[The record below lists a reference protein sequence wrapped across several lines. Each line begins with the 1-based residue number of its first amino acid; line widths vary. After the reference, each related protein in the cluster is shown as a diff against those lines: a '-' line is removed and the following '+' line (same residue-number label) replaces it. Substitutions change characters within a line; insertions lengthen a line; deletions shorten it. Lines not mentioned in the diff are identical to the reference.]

1 MNQAIKIRI
10 KFAKYGTMKFIGH
23 LDIMRFF
30 QKAIRRADIDIRYS
44 GGFSP
49 HQIMSFAAPLGVGIE
64 SQGEYLDIEVNSM
77 TTTEDMKNA
86 LNQTM
91 VPGIE
96 IVAVT
101 VLPDTVK
108 NAMASVAAAAYRI
121 TYKEGSFPIENM
133 EQKLQ
138 EFYAKEQILVTK
150 ETKKSVLELDLKP
163 GIYEL
168 KVVESDEEVCTGNIN
183 DSTER
188 NPAPEIYMLVDAS
201 SSGNIK
207 PTMVLDAFCDYCNV
221 RLEPYSYQVTRI
233 DTYTNLA
240 KEGKPRKL
248 VPLEAVGI

>member
-1 MNQAIKIRI
+1 MSQNIKIRI

-23 LDIMRFF
+23 LDTMRFF
-30 QKAIRRADIDIRYS
+30 QKAIRRAGIDICYS

-64 SQGEYLDIEVNSM
+64 SYGEYLDIEVNSM
-77 TTTEDMKNA
+77 TSVLDMKDA

-96 IVAVT
+96 IVSVT
-101 VLPDTVK
+101 VLPDSVK

-121 TYKEGSFPIENM
+121 AYKEGAFPIDHI

-138 EFYAKEQILVTK
+138 EFYSKEQILVTK
-150 ETKKSVLELDLKP
+150 ETKKNIIELDLKP
-163 GIYEL
+163 GIYALEI
-168 KVVESDEEVCTGNIN
+168 KKEKEH
-183 DSTER
+183 
-188 NPAPEIYMLVDAS
+188 PEIYMLVDAS

-207 PTMVLDAFCDYCNV
+207 PTMVLDAFCMYCQTTLV
-221 RLEPYSYQVTRI
+221 PYSYQVTRL

-240 KEGKPRKL
+240 NDGEPRKL
-248 VPLEAVGI
+248 VPLEAVGKDRLS